1 MELAGA
7 GIGGEVHE
15 LSTSGAW
22 PRAPQPRV
30 TTPALLGGVHL
41 GDPPFWLCRPVTC
54 HVTLA
59 DQFLPGLSLSGEGG
73 WADAH

>member
-30 TTPALLGGVHL
+30 TTPALLGGCIWEI
-41 GDPPFWLCRPVTC
+41 PP
-54 HVTLA
+54 
-59 DQFLPGLSLSGEGG
+59 SGFV
-73 WADAH
+73 AP